1 MDKRFLKYY
10 NEELQY
16 IRELAGEFAT
26 QYPKIAGRL
35 ALDLEGKEVCPDPF
49 VERLLEGFAFLA
61 ARIQL
66 KYDAEFPHF
75 TQFLFESV
83 YPNYLSPIPSMAI
96 VQIEPDLNERGLA
109 EGYRV
114 PRGTPIRSNIGRG
127 EKTACEYRTAHDLD
141 LWPIRITEA
150 QYYTRDIGILNLKDG
165 SNAKAAIR
173 LRLEASADL
182 NFKDISAS
190 HLDFY
195 IRGTDEFPVKVYEQV
210 FAHQLGCIVRSVDD
224 PSKVLKG
231 LPQDAIQQVGFEED
245 QALLPNSARGFEG
258 YRLLREYFSFL
269 QRFLFFR
276 LNGLTS
282 VFSQAEVNRLD
293 VIILLDNQEL
303 TLEGRIDEGTFE
315 LFCTPVINLFTKRT
329 DRIPLTHQF
338 PEFHVVPDKTR
349 SLDFEVF
356 SIKEVLGLGTRSE
369 EQQEFRPFYMARDT
383 DRESSAFFTTKRMP
397 RVLTAKEKKFGKSS
411 SYLGSEVYV
420 SLVDAA
426 AAPYRS
432 DLNQLSLIALCTNRH
447 LPMGMTIGVGRTDF
461 SMELGA
467 PHVAIRCLSGPTA
480 PQPSYAEGEIA
491 WRIISHL
498 SLNYL
503 SIVDTDAN
511 EGSVALRELLKLYSN
526 IADLEAK
533 KQIEGVRSVH
543 SKPIVR
549 RVETP
554 GPIAFGRGLEVSVLF
569 DENFFE
575 GTGIF
580 VLGAVLERFFAKYV
594 SINSFTETVIQ
605 SQQRGEVIRWPSK
618 VGQRQ
623 II

>member
-35 ALDLEGKEVCPDPF
+35 ALDLDGKEVCPDPF

-150 QYYTRDIGILNLKDG
+150 QYYTRDIGSLNLKEAK
-165 SNAKAAIR
+165 AKAAIR
-173 LRLEASADL
+173 LRLESSADL
-182 NFKDISAS
+182 KFKDITAP

-195 IRGTDEFPVKVYEQV
+195 IRGTDEFPVKVYEQI
-210 FAHQLGCIVRSVDD
+210 FAHGIGCVVRSVDD
-224 PSKVLKG
+224 PSKVSK
-231 LPQDAIQQVGFEED
+231 LPRDRVQRLGFEKD
-245 QALLPNSARGFEG
+245 QALLPTGARRFEG
-258 YRLLREYFSFL
+258 YRLLREYFNFL

-276 LNGLTS
+276 LSGLSS
-282 VFSQAEVNRLD
+282 VFSQAEANKLD
-293 VIILLDNQEL
+293 VILLLDNQEL
-303 TLEGRIDEGTFE
+303 ALEGRIDEGTFE
-315 LFCTPVINLFTKRT
+315 LFCTPVVNLFTKRT
-329 DRIPLTHQF
+329 DRIPLSNKF

-356 SIKEVLGLGTRSE
+356 SIKEVLGLGTRTE
-369 EQQEFRPFYMARDT
+369 ERQEFRPFYMARDT
-383 DRESSAFFTTKRMP
+383 DREFGAFFTTKRMP

-411 SYLGSEVYV
+411 SYLGSEVYI
-420 SLVDAA
+420 SLVDAS

-432 DLNQLSLIALCTNRH
+432 DLNQLSLLALCTNRH
-447 LPMGMTIGVGRTDF
+447 LPMGMTIGSGRTDF

-467 PHVAIRCLSGPTA
+467 PHVAIRCISGPTA

-498 SLNYL
+498 SLNYF
-503 SIVDTDAN
+503 SIVDTDVSQ
-511 EGSVALRELLKLYSN
+511 GSVALRELLKLYCN
-526 IADLEAK
+526 ISDLEAK
-533 KQIEGVRSVH
+533 KQIEGVRSIN

-580 VLGAVLERFFAKYV
+580 ILGAVLERFFTKYV

-605 SQQRGEVIRWPSK
+605 SQQRGEVMRWPAK

>member
-83 YPNYLSPIPSMAI
+83 YPNYLSPIPSMAV
-96 VQIEPDLNERGLA
+96 VQIEPDLNETGLA

-114 PRGTPIRSNIGRG
+114 PRGTSIRSNLGRG
-127 EKTACEYRTAHDLD
+127 EKTACEYKTAHDLD
-141 LWPIRITEA
+141 LWPLRIVEA
-150 QYYTRDIGILNLKDG
+150 QYYTRDIGVLNLKG
-165 SNAKAAIR
+165 NPKAKAAIR
-173 LRLEASADL
+173 IRLESTADL
-182 NFKDISAS
+182 NFKDLAVS

-195 IRGTDEFPVKVYEQV
+195 IRGTDEFPVKVYEQI
-210 FAHQLGCIVRSVDD
+210 FAHGVECVVRSADD
-224 PSKVLKG
+224 PTKLSET
-231 LPQDAIQQVGFEED
+231 LPKDAIERVGFEEN
-245 QALLPNSARGFEG
+245 QALLPSGPRGFEG
-258 YRLLREYFSFL
+258 YRLLREYFNFL

-276 LNGLTS
+276 LSGLS
-282 VFSQAEVNRLD
+282 AVSKLAEVNRLD
-293 VIILLDNQEL
+293 IILLLDNQEL
-303 TLEGRIDEGTFE
+303 ALEGRIDEGTFE
-315 LFCTPVINLFTKRT
+315 LFCTPVVNLFSKRT
-329 DRIPLTHQF
+329 DRIPLSNQF

-356 SIKEVLGLGTRSE
+356 HIEEVKGLGTRTE
-369 EQQEFRPFYMARDT
+369 EQQEFRPFYMARDA
-383 DRESSAFFTTKRMP
+383 DKESGAFFTTKRTP

-411 SYLGSEVYV
+411 SYLGSEIYI
-420 SLVDAA
+420 SLVDAS

-432 DLNQLSLIALCTNRH
+432 DLNQLSLVALCTNRH
-447 LPMGMTIGVGRTDF
+447 LPMGMTVGVGRTDF

-503 SIVDTDAN
+503 SIVDTNAS
-511 EGSVALRELLKLYSN
+511 EGSVALRELLKLYCN
-526 IADLEAK
+526 IADLESK
-533 KQIEGVRSVH
+533 KQIEGVRSVQ
-543 SKPIVR
+543 SRPIVR

-554 GPIAFGRGLEVSVLF
+554 GPIAFGRGLEISVLF

-575 GTGIF
+575 GTGTF

-605 SQQRGEVIRWPSK
+605 SQQRGEVMRWPAK
-618 VGQRQ
+618 VGKRQ
-623 II
+623 IV